1 MHPSPAHSTFLHYG
15 FALLPD
21 AVPAAGL
28 INIRSELLM
37 VSKHLG
43 APNETETVDT
53 AWNFFK
59 HNNRPKGGLLY
70 NAFKRLPT
78 VYRLATDPS
87 LIRAIQLATGYD
99 LPALIDV
106 NCRID
111 SAGEDKYLFD
121 WHQDYWFSVSSTNA
135 VVVWIPLERIDE
147 GSGGIELLSL
157 ETSGTRVFKTT
168 SGSTYNSYADAL
180 KLAEELPVGPVIS
193 PTMEP
198 GDALVF
204 KFNILHRS
212 KPVLAKDRSRFTIQ
226 LRFVDLT
233 DPQFIA
239 NDYKPG
245 SVSNANVHF
254 LKQEEL
260 ICLYGI

>member
-1 MHPSPAHSTFLHYG
+1 MQPSHPINQFSHQG
-15 FALLPD
+15 FTLLPG
-21 AVPAAGL
+21 AVPTAGL
-28 INIRSELLM
+28 ANIRSELLC
-37 VSKHLG
+37 VSKHVG
-43 APNETETVDT
+43 APKETETVDA
-53 AWNFFK
+53 AWNYFK
-59 HNNRPKGGLLY
+59 HNNRTKGGLLY
-70 NAFKRLPT
+70 NAFKRLPS
-78 VYRLATDPS
+78 VHRLATDPN
-87 LIRAIQLATGYD
+87 LIRAIQLATGYKM
-99 LPALIDV
+99 PALIDV

-135 VVVWIPLERIDE
+135 VVVWIPLQRIDE
-147 GSGGIELLSL
+147 GTGGIELFSL

-168 SGSTYNSYADAL
+168 SGSTYNSYADAV
-180 KLAEELPVGPVIS
+180 KLAEELPVGPVVS
-193 PTMEP
+193 ATMEP

-212 KPVLAKDRSRFTIQ
+212 RPVLAKDRSRFTMQ

-245 SVSNANVHF
+245 TVSTANVDY
-254 LKQEEL
+254 LKQ
-260 ICLYGI
+260 GN